1 MSLFAHLRF
10 VRNTTA
16 VAVGAVIY
24 ALCLNY
30 LVLVDT
36 NGIYLK
42 LLNAVLFALILVGNR
57 QLSRLLGRLK
67 AKRAEGGARA

>member
-1 MSLFAHLRF
+1 M
-10 VRNTTA
+10 
-16 VAVGAVIY
+16 AVGAVIY
-24 ALCLNY
+24 SLCLNY